1 MHDFEVLEIPIDA
14 LIKIP
19 RIFDLVTVFRN
30 RSHSAKFMVWLQGPG
45 IGLPYF
51 SEHIGI

>member
-19 RIFDLVTVFRN
+19 RIFDLVTVFP
-30 RSHSAKFMVWLQGPG
+30 K
-45 IGLPYF
+45 
-51 SEHIGI
+51 